1 MPAFRL
7 DTRILTGG
15 VVALALLLAFDLFA
29 SLADADWSVD
39 VRTPFGPFSVVT
51 LAVTFVAM
59 AVGGW
64 VARRGFTWVAL
75 ALTALTWVTVVVTL
89 LAIAGPDSPAQM
101 RSVGGV
107 LRYNAAAIVL
117 GLATAWLG
125 AWVGQR
131 LAQRRATVSEHA

>member
-7 DTRILTGG
+7 DTRTLTGG

-29 SLADADWSVD
+29 SLADADLSVD